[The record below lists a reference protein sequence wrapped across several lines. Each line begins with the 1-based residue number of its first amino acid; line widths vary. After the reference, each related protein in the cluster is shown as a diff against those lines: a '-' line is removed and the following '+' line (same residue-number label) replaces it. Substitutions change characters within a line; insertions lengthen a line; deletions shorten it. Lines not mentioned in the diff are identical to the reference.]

1 MEEDGMTEEEMDEY
15 AEHAAAGYDR
25 WQKLVKGHAVSDEE
39 FARFLMWKCN
49 DLVRRRGKE
58 WVKARLDKGV
68 EYYTQRLG
76 DGKWLKEFER
86 AHRTHFKD

>member
-1 MEEDGMTEEEMDEY
+1 MTDEEMDEY
-15 AEHAAAGYDR
+15 AEHAAA
-25 WQKLVKGHAVSDEE
+25 K
-39 FARFLMWKCN
+39 FN

-68 EYYTQRLG
+68 EYYMQRLG

-86 AHRTHFKD
+86 AHKAHSKD

>member
-1 MEEDGMTEEEMDEY
+1 MTDEEMDEY

-25 WQKLVKGHAVSDEE
+25 WQKMVKGHAVSDEE
-39 FARFLMWKCN
+39 FARFLMWKFN

-58 WVKARLDKGV
+58 WVQERLNKGV